1 MLPFKLVEPKPKT
14 IGKAN
19 WKTGDVNAYLTL
31 TPKVNH
37 SEVEKSLS
45 QQVSTLLGEERDY
58 HLQPLSQVHLSESLF
73 AEIAPPVDP
82 RYLVIAG
89 IVAILLLVIACINFT
104 TLTLGRSV
112 NRSRE
117 VGVRKTLGASR
128 FQLVRQFLGESLLL
142 TSGIALVSLILA
154 YNLLPYFGQLLQ
166 KPITISLTD
175 AHILILIAGVV
186 LTASVTAGFY
196 PAWVL
201 SGLSTTNVLKGQ
213 VVVNQRNRLIS
224 VLVGLQLI
232 GTITLLMGSAG
243 MHQQLN
249 LLQSKQLGFEQ
260 SYMVRLEVPFRKS
273 QKLFNQFRNQLLSVS
288 EVHSLTASW
297 QLFGHEAAGVGYQ
310 KLPCEING
318 EEIDSYSLAV
328 APNFLETTQIEMV
341 QGKPL
346 PDWSDN
352 LPRRIM
358 VNESFVNEVGL
369 DNPIGKKISKKY
381 QFDDAEI
388 VGIVKD
394 FHILSLHQPI
404 GPLVIYPSDTY
415 SNMYVRIASQQI
427 PATLETIKEKWNMIA
442 PDIPFIFHFTDEDIA
457 RQYETEQRWASV
469 ITYTSLL
476 VVFIACLG
484 LFGMASLLTQQRTK
498 EIGIRKVL
506 GASVTNLL
514 VLLSRD
520 YLRLLVIALLIAI
533 PIANYFMQEWL
544 NSFAYRVA
552 IHWWIYAL
560 VSIGVLAI
568 ALLTISGQTMKA
580 ATRNPV
586 DSLRYE

>member
-1 MLPFKLVEPKPKT
+1 M
-14 IGKAN
+14 
-19 WKTGDVNAYLTL
+19 
-31 TPKVNH
+31 
-37 SEVEKSLS
+37 
-45 QQVSTLLGEERDY
+45 
-58 HLQPLSQVHLSESLF
+58 
-73 AEIAPPVDP
+73 
-82 RYLVIAG
+82 
-89 IVAILLLVIACINFT
+89 
-104 TLTLGRSV
+104 
-112 NRSRE
+112 
-117 VGVRKTLGASR
+117 
-128 FQLVRQFLGESLLL
+128 
-142 TSGIALVSLILA
+142 
-154 YNLLPYFGQLLQ
+154 
-166 KPITISLTD
+166 
-175 AHILILIAGVV
+175 
-186 LTASVTAGFY
+186 
-196 PAWVL
+196 
-201 SGLSTTNVLKGQ
+201 
-213 VVVNQRNRLIS
+213 
-224 VLVGLQLI
+224 
-232 GTITLLMGSAG
+232 
-243 MHQQLN
+243 
-249 LLQSKQLGFEQ
+249 
-260 SYMVRLEVPFRKS
+260 
-273 QKLFNQFRNQLLSVS
+273 
-288 EVHSLTASW
+288 HSLTASW